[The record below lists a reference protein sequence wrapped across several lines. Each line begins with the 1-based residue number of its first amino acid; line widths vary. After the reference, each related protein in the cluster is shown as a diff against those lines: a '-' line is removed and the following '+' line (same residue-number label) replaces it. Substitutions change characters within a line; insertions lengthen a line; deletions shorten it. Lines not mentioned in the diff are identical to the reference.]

1 MSHQTPKVTTSFAKL
16 SPTDARE
23 MLERNT
29 HNRPVNEGDVI
40 KWAAEM
46 EAGLWTLNGEPIIV
60 GESGRL
66 LDGQHRLLALA
77 MQPEGTLIEFLVI
90 VGIPDEAQKTMDQGR
105 ARSLSDV
112 LTLDGLDVTRSHAGA
127 IRAYLTWTED
137 LMFIDRK
144 AASAKLT
151 NPYITRW
158 AQANPEP
165 VELMRQGMT
174 YRRIRARTALT
185 AAIFARL
192 AEVHG
197 VDTADEFFQRVSDGL
212 NQSAGSPVMALRRR
226 LDNIAGD
233 NKNGVK
239 ARIADRDVIGM
250 FVTAFNAWIQGRTL
264 EKIQR
269 PTRAGYTA
277 HTFPSIAEPA

>member
-137 LMFIDRK
+137 
-144 AASAKLT
+144 
-151 NPYITRW
+151 TRW

-185 AAIFARL
+185 AAIFARI

-197 VDTADEFFQRVSDGL
+197 IDVADEFFQRVGDGL